1 MKSFKDIVKETVAE
15 PKGEDEK
22 RFKKQHTDNVRVF
35 DYGSKTSERAT
46 KKYARKIPRLA
57 DYQKGEDQAAYDQ
70 AYAEEVSLEEEMTDA
85 QKKKREEIVKELK
98 KKKDEFKDNY
108 GDDWKDV
115 MYATATK
122 MAMKEDVEKDSFDL
136 RGGSAKRRTDFD
148 RSSEYSSQMLQKAIR
163 RKEEKASSFKRG
175 DKVVVDVRKQTPF
188 VRYNKDGDI
197 KRTSIFPK
205 EGFVRGTVVRS
216 TGQGLVKVKLDKPVS
231 YRETIKGKRKT
242 IKMTES
248 DFPARS
254 IKKIDDVRES
264 LDNDH
269 LSEDPWEEVPMMER
283 QLEFICYAAEE
294 IKSYVTMGVDP
305 EEWFQNKLAHV
316 HGQMRTLH
324 AYIEGDKRIRNA
336 KTMDPFHMG
345 EQNDLNEEVIDDL
358 KKILKDKSMDEVTLS
373 NGDKLDVDVQTA
385 NVLLKIYDA
394 LSSQHKKKFA
404 DALNKNEK
412 MFMKMLDFA
421 YSKVK

>member
-57 DYQKGEDQAAYDQ
+57 DYQKGEDEAAYDQ
-70 AYAEEVSLEEEMTDA
+70 AYSEEVSLDEEMTDA

-122 MAMKEDVEKDSFDL
+122 MAMKE
-136 RGGSAKRRTDFD
+136 
-148 RSSEYSSQMLQKAIR
+148 
-163 RKEEKASSFKRG
+163 
-175 DKVVVDVRKQTPF
+175 
-188 VRYNKDGDI
+188 
-197 KRTSIFPK
+197 
-205 EGFVRGTVVRS
+205 
-216 TGQGLVKVKLDKPVS
+216 
-231 YRETIKGKRKT
+231 ET
-242 IKMTES
+242 
-248 DFPARS
+248 
-254 IKKIDDVRES
+254 
-264 LDNDH
+264 

-324 AYIEGDKRIRNA
+324 AYIEGDKRIRSA
-336 KTMDPFHMG
+336 KTMDPFHIG

-373 NGDKLDVDVQTA
+373 NGDKLDVDIQTA
-385 NVLLKIYDA
+385 NILLKIYDA
-394 LSSQHKKKFA
+394 LSGQNKKKFV